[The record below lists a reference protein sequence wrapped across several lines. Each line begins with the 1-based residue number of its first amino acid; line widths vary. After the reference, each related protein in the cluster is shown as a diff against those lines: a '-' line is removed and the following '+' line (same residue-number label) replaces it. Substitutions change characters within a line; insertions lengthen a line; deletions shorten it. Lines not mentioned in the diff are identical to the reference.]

1 MSSEVLVARHNFDS
15 RSVAQAGE
23 PFPPPDAEA
32 TFKEGFYPSSGLATA
47 GYRSSKYSPEEWHIN
62 NFSTLHQAATDRN
75 NAERIC
81 HESKTLYQETE
92 AGTLRTQ
99 AEGTRHLGER
109 LQHIHF
115 WKSELQRHI
124 EKLVAET
131 DLLLGQKRRLLKA
144 LDATEIPFAIATDNL
159 TCRERRLGPDLVKDG
174 VEEELLKE
182 VELIRSIQA
191 LLKRTLSQ
199 AVNQIKCNRDAK
211 QTLELDWSDKYQ
223 AYSLDDQCGRY
234 NNMSTDTQYHPN
246 SDNLQDQLCNRDAW
260 VSFTQ
265 DNLSVA
271 QREEQASVELR
282 LLVERVLQETAE
294 DLRVQCSNV
303 DQAFS
308 QRCLQLTEA
317 KTQLQ
322 LHLTQI
328 LDQIG
333 AQERNIVSLQQALY
347 DKEAPLRVAQSRL
360 HQRSH
365 RPHMELCRDNPQFS
379 LVGEAGQISQ
389 TMSSLQ
395 QQLSAARSSLSHLE
409 ESRMVLEKDI
419 GCKTHSL
426 LIDRDKCMS
435 HRTRYPSI
443 IALSGY

>member
-1 MSSEVLVARHNFDS
+1 MCMCVPPCD
-15 RSVAQAGE
+15 
-23 PFPPPDAEA
+23 PFTPTDAEA
-32 TFKEGFYPSSGLATA
+32 TFKEGFYSSSGLATA

-62 NFSTLHQAATDRN
+62 NFSTLHQAVTDQN
-75 NAERIC
+75 NAERIR
-81 HESKTLYQETE
+81 HESKTLYKETE
-92 AGTLRTQ
+92 AGTLHTQ
-99 AEGTRHLGER
+99 AEGTRHLDER
-109 LQHIHF
+109 LQDIHF

-124 EKLVAET
+124 EKLVSET
-131 DLLLGQKRRLLKA
+131 DLLLQQKRWLLKS

-159 TCRERRLGPDLVKDG
+159 TCRERRLGPDQVKDR

-182 VELIRSIQA
+182 VELVRTIQA

-294 DLRVQCSNV
+294 ALS
-303 DQAFS
+303 A
-308 QRCLQLTEA
+308 
-317 KTQLQ
+317 
-322 LHLTQI
+322 I

-365 RPHMELCRDNPQFS
+365 RPHMELCRDTPQFRY
-379 LVGEAGQISQ
+379 ISQ

-435 HRTRYPSI
+435 HRTRYPTF